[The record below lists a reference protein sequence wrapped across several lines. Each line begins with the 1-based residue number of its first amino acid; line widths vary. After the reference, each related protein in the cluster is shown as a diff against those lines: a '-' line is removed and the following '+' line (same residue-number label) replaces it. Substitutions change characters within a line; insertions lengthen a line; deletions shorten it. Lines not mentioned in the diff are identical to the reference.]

1 MRESTMKAMTKSELA
16 KAAGV
21 CSDTLRNW
29 LKDPYIR
36 QQLAPLKLKKQQKKL
51 PPRAVQII
59 VEHFVIEV
67 KSEN

>member
-1 MRESTMKAMTKSELA
+1 MRAMSKSELA

-29 LKDPYIR
+29 LKDPYIQER
-36 QQLAPLKLKKQQKKL
+36 LAPMKLKKQQKKL

-59 VEHFVIEV
+59 CEHYAIEID
-67 KSEN
+67 

>member
-1 MRESTMKAMTKSELA
+1 MRHPIMRAMTKSELA
-16 KAAGV
+16 QAAGV

-36 QQLAPLKLKKQQKKL
+36 QQLAPMKLKKQQKKL

-59 VEHFVIEV
+59 IDHYAIEID
-67 KSEN
+67 